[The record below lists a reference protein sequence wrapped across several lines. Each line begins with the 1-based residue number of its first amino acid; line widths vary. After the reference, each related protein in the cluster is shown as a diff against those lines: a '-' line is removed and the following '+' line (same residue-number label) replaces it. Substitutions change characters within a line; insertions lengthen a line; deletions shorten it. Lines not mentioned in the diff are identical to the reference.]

1 MSMAIV
7 PLERRRLSDA
17 AVLQIINLIRNGSI
31 AVGDKLP
38 SERDLARDLGVSRV
52 LVRESLR
59 ALEAMGLIEVKP
71 GIGAFV
77 TQQSPVN
84 MQIANY
90 LRSHPIEVL
99 EVVEVRAALAE
110 LAGELA
116 AKRLSQDDLAKLT
129 RLYHAQCDAF
139 ASGRL
144 VDLPDLDE
152 EFHAI
157 IYAATR
163 NHVLVS
169 TYDHTRSVLDYV
181 RWNHITLMTRTKES
195 LREHDRILRALTAR
209 DSRAAGSALRTHAR
223 RSEADIRKF
232 VSQFGESEA
241 GNGSITGR

>member
-1 MSMAIV
+1 MTIV

-17 AVLQIINLIRNGSI
+17 AVNQIINLIRNGSFT
-31 AVGDKLP
+31 AGDKLP

-59 ALEAMGLIEVKP
+59 ALEALGLIEVKP

-84 MQIANY
+84 MQIATY
-90 LRSHPIEVL
+90 LRSHPVEVL

-116 AKRLSQDDLAKLT
+116 AKRVSDDELTELT
-129 RLYHAQCDAF
+129 RLYHAQRAAF
-139 ASGRL
+139 ESGRL
-144 VDLPDLDE
+144 ADLPDLDE
-152 EFHAI
+152 EFHSI

-169 TYDHTRSVLDYV
+169 TYDHTRSVLDYI
-181 RWNHITLMTRTKES
+181 RWNHITLMTRTEES
-195 LREHDRILRALTAR
+195 LREHERIIRALTAR
-209 DSRAAGSALRTHAR
+209 DARSSGAALRAHAR

-232 VSQFGESEA
+232 VRQFGASETGIGPTA
-241 GNGSITGR
+241 GK

>member
-84 MQIANY
+84 MQITNY

-110 LAGELA
+110 LA
-116 AKRLSQDDLAKLT
+116 
-129 RLYHAQCDAF
+129 
-139 ASGRL
+139 
-144 VDLPDLDE
+144 
-152 EFHAI
+152 
-157 IYAATR
+157 
-163 NHVLVS
+163 
-169 TYDHTRSVLDYV
+169 
-181 RWNHITLMTRTKES
+181 
-195 LREHDRILRALTAR
+195 
-209 DSRAAGSALRTHAR
+209 
-223 RSEADIRKF
+223 
-232 VSQFGESEA
+232 
-241 GNGSITGR
+241 

>member
-1 MSMAIV
+1 MIV

-17 AVLQIINLIRNGSI
+17 AIDQIINLVRSGSF
-31 AVGDKLP
+31 AAGDKLP
-38 SERDLARDLGVSRV
+38 SERELAKDLGVSRV

-59 ALEAMGLIEVKP
+59 ALEALGLIEVKP

-84 MQIANY
+84 MQIATY
-90 LRSHPIEVL
+90 LKSHPVKVL
-99 EVVEVRAALAE
+99 EVVEVRAALAG

-116 AKRLSQDDLAKLT
+116 AKRLTDDELAQLASLCT
-129 RLYHAQCDAF
+129 AQRAAF

-144 VDLPDLDE
+144 SDLPDLDE
-152 EFHAI
+152 EFHSI

-169 TYDHTRSVLDYV
+169 TYDHTRSVLDNI
-181 RWNHITLMTRTKES
+181 RWNYITLMTRTEES
-195 LREHDRILRALTAR
+195 LREHERILEALTER
-209 DSRAAGSALRTHAR
+209 NPRASAAALRRHAQ

-232 VSQFGESEA
+232 VRQFGASNDELAADAEL
-241 GNGSITGR
+241 